1 MLLLLGRVMQKR
13 VRTSAWQGLM
23 LQQMGPMLRTG
34 RDQEALMERPLLLL
48 RL

>member
-1 MLLLLGRVMQKR
+1 VLLLPERVMQKR
-13 VRTSAWQGLM
+13 VRMCAWQGLM
-23 LQQMGPMLRTG
+23 LQQTGQMLRTG